1 MLLVRDNFVFFYSL
15 SDMENLYFSN
25 LAEAGVFECEEH
37 VAGLVAPET
46 RGRTSHQGTVNRV
59 PGIILGKH
67 LEYEKFGAKQY
78 TVHTVREVYRTE
90 FDSVPPVFFLPNNC
104 SATVFVKSDWRTR
117 CQATTALRTQT
128 ARQFVK
134 RGIGFSFSQ

>member
-67 LEYEKFGAKQY
+67 LEYEKFGAKPY
-78 TVHTVREVYRTE
+78 IVRTVCEGYR
-90 FDSVPPVFFLPNNC
+90 LHR
-104 SATVFVKSDWRTR
+104 A
-117 CQATTALRTQT
+117 
-128 ARQFVK
+128 
-134 RGIGFSFSQ
+134 